1 MIDPVT
7 VFISLYI
14 LNSSLPSA
22 RLSVLEVIEARE
34 QTIINKTIVNSVTV
48 RDLDGISKSN

>member
-1 MIDPVT
+1 MIDPIT

-34 QTIINKTIVNSVTV
+34 QTIINNTIVNSVTV